1 VLPLAPNKERDGSTM
16 ETMKLR
22 AIQLPG
28 HAGEL
33 LDSFI
38 RIAGHLPGDSH
49 QLTDESQL
57 TPSLEKVALRSL
69 DEGHVWRAWTDDR
82 AMWLW
87 ACEVS
92 LARSRERGLPVMEV
106 RRYDEFGSIEDSGT
120 WVRVRN
126 ESWQRCNE

>member
-1 VLPLAPNKERDGSTM
+1 
-16 ETMKLR
+16 MKLR
-22 AIQLPG
+22 AIQQPG
-28 HAGEL
+28 HAAEL

-38 RIAGHLPGDSH
+38 RVVGGLPGDSH
-49 QLTDESQL
+49 RVTRENQL
-57 TPSLEKVALRSL
+57 TPPLEKVAQRSV
-69 DEGHVWRAWTDDR
+69 DEGHVWSAWTDDR

-106 RRYDEFGSIEDSGT
+106 KRYDESGSIEDSGT

>member
-1 VLPLAPNKERDGSTM
+1 M

-28 HAGEL
+28 NAGEL

-38 RIAGHLPGDSH
+38 RVEGHLPGESH
-49 QLTDESQL
+49 PLTQGRQL
-57 TPSLEKVALRSL
+57 TPSLEKVANRSL
-69 DEGHVWRAWTDDR
+69 EDGYVWRAWTDDR

-106 RRYDEFGSIEDSGT
+106 RRYDESGSIEESGT

-126 ESWQRCNE
+126 DSWQRCNE

>member
-1 VLPLAPNKERDGSTM
+1 M

-22 AIQLPG
+22 AIQQPD
-28 HAGEL
+28 HAGQL

-38 RIAGHLPGDSH
+38 RVVANLAEDSH
-49 QLTDESQL
+49 PLMSQSQL
-57 TPSLEKVALRSL
+57 TPSLEKVALRTL
-69 DEGHVWRAWTDDR
+69 DEGQVWRAWTDDR

-106 RRYDEFGSIEDSGT
+106 RRYDESGLIEDSGT

>member
-1 VLPLAPNKERDGSTM
+1 M

-28 HAGEL
+28 NAGEL

-38 RIAGHLPGDSH
+38 RVEGHLPGESH
-49 QLTDESQL
+49 PLTQARQL
-57 TPSLEKVALRSL
+57 TPSREKVAERSL
-69 DEGHVWRAWTDDR
+69 EDGRVWRAWTDDR

-106 RRYDEFGSIEDSGT
+106 RRYDEMGSIEESGT

-126 ESWQRCNE
+126 DSWKRCNE

>member
-1 VLPLAPNKERDGSTM
+1 
-16 ETMKLR
+16 MKLR
-22 AIQLPG
+22 AIQQPG

-38 RIAGHLPGDSH
+38 RVVGQLPSDSH
-49 QLTDESQL
+49 PLMLESQL

-69 DEGHVWRAWTDDR
+69 NEGHVWRAWTDDR

-87 ACEVS
+87 AGEVS

-106 RRYDEFGSIEDSGT
+106 RRYDEFGSIEDSST

>member
-1 VLPLAPNKERDGSTM
+1 M
-16 ETMKLR
+16 ETMRLR
-22 AIQLPG
+22 AIQQPG

-38 RIAGHLPGDSH
+38 RVVGGLPDDSH
-49 QLTDESQL
+49 PLLDESQL
-57 TPSLEKVALRSL
+57 TPSLEKVAMRSL
-69 DEGHVWRAWTDDR
+69 DEGQVWRAWTDDR
-82 AMWLW
+82 AIWLW

-92 LARSRERGLPVMEV
+92 LVRSRERGLPVMQV
-106 RRYDEFGSIEDSGT
+106 LRYDESGSIEDSGT

>member
-1 VLPLAPNKERDGSTM
+1 
-16 ETMKLR
+16 MKLR
-22 AIQLPG
+22 AIQQPG

-38 RIAGHLPGDSH
+38 RVEGRLPGDSRP
-49 QLTDESQL
+49 LTEERQL

-69 DEGHVWRAWTDDR
+69 DEGHVWRAWTDER
-82 AMWLW
+82 SMWLW

-106 RRYDEFGSIEDSGT
+106 RRYDEHGSVEESGT

-126 ESWQRCNE
+126 DNWQRCTE

>member
-1 VLPLAPNKERDGSTM
+1 M

-22 AIQLPG
+22 AIQQPG
-28 HAGEL
+28 NAGDP

-38 RIAGHLPGDSH
+38 KVEGHLPRDSRP
-49 QLTDESQL
+49 LTEQARL
-57 TPSLEKVALRSL
+57 TPSLEKVALRSQ
-69 DEGHVWRAWTDDR
+69 DDGNVWRAWTDDR
-82 AMWLW
+82 AIWLW

-106 RRYDEFGSIEDSGT
+106 RRYDETGSIEESGT

>member
-1 VLPLAPNKERDGSTM
+1 M

-22 AIQLPG
+22 AIQQPG

-38 RIAGHLPGDSH
+38 RSAGQLPSDSH
-49 QLTDESQL
+49 PLMTESQL

-69 DEGHVWRAWTDDR
+69 DDGHVWRAWTDDR

-106 RRYDEFGSIEDSGT
+106 RRYDETGSVEESGT

>member
-1 VLPLAPNKERDGSTM
+1 M

-22 AIQLPG
+22 AIQQPG
-28 HAGEL
+28 NAGEL

-38 RIAGHLPGDSH
+38 RVAGSLPGDSYP
-49 QLTDESQL
+49 LTEERQL
-57 TPSLEKVALRSL
+57 TPSLEKLALRSL
-69 DEGHVWRAWTDDR
+69 DEGNVWRAWTDDR

-106 RRYDEFGSIEDSGT
+106 RRYDEHGSIEESGT

-126 ESWQRCNE
+126 DNWQRCNE